1 MRTMINVFL
10 LSLALILPLS
20 SHALS
25 QPGQTTSRVTQLSS
39 ADDLKEMRI
48 GVLMGSAH
56 EEYATKK
63 FPNAEVLQFKSPADV
78 ILAVKTNKVDA
89 ALYDADPLKNILRA
103 DATLGMLDKPLFSFD
118 VGIGFNKK
126 DSALKERFNLFLA
139 TIKQDGIYDEM
150 VNRWMTKGETSM
162 PAIKSNPSNGVLVV
176 GVSDAGLP
184 FTIVKDNELVG
195 FDIELSKRFAAFE
208 GKQIRFTNMDFSSLI
223 SAVASGKAD
232 MIASSIYVTAE
243 RKKQI
248 AFSNAYYAMAT
259 HAFALKSTMLS
270 FNQADQP
277 KQSLPKNDKLLNSIE
292 DIKNKKIG
300 VLLGSVHDTYAH
312 KNYPNAT
319 VMQYKSPSDLL
330 LGVKTEKV
338 EVGLFVN
345 ELLIDRLRE
354 DPSLGFVGDTLEV
367 HPVAYGFNK
376 NNAELRQKFNAF
388 FKQLKDS
395 GTFADMI
402 DRWVNK
408 GSTSMP
414 KIDTPNIN
422 GELRVGHV
430 SDSGMPFVAVK
441 DNEPIGLN
449 IELTKRFAA
458 SQGMSVRF
466 DDMEFG
472 SIIPALI
479 TGKIDFIGMTV
490 MITEE
495 RKTKID
501 FADPFYEIGMRA
513 FALKKNIAAYSQIE
527 TNAAAGPGF
536 FQGVVNSFNSNIIQ
550 EKRYL
555 LLWDGLKTTVTISIL
570 ATVFGTLLGSV
581 VCFLRMSNNKLL
593 NIPAKVYI
601 SILRGTPV
609 LVILMLIF
617 YVVFG
622 SVNINP
628 IFVATIAFGMNF
640 GAYAAEIFRSGIE
653 GIEKGQ
659 MEAGIAM
666 GFNKLKTFIYV
677 ILPQT
682 VRRILPIYKGEFIS
696 LVKMTSIV
704 GYIAVQDLTKASDI
718 IRSRTF
724 DAFFPLIMI
733 AILYFLISWVL
744 MQALDYLEKITDPK
758 YKRQL
763 RSKS

>member
-1 MRTMINVFL
+1 MLKIFVFIL
-10 LSLALILPLS
+10 TLILPFQSGANTNNEISGTKL
-20 SHALS
+20 
-25 QPGQTTSRVTQLSS
+25 TSVN
-39 ADDLKEMRI
+39 DLKEKRI

-56 EEYATKK
+56 ESYATKTY
-63 FPNAEVLQFKSPADV
+63 PNATILQYKSPADV
-78 ILAVKTNKVDA
+78 LLAVKTGKVDA
-89 ALYDADPLKNILRA
+89 ALYDAEPLREIFRQ
-103 DATLGMLDKPLFSFD
+103 DDSLGLLGESLFSFD
-118 VGIGFNKK
+118 VGVGFNKK
-126 DSALKERFNLFLA
+126 NSALKDRFNAFLA
-139 TIKQDGIYDEM
+139 KTKSDGTYKDM
-150 VNRWMTKGETSM
+150 VDRWMIKGETSM
-162 PAIKSNPSNGVLVV
+162 PSIKADNTNGVLVV

-184 FTIVKDNELVG
+184 FTIVKDNQLVG
-195 FDIELSKRFAAFE
+195 FDIELAKRFAASE
-208 GKQIRFTNMDFSSLI
+208 GKEIKLSNMDFGSLI
-223 SAVASGKAD
+223 SAVSSGKAD
-232 MIASSIYVTAE
+232 MIASSIYVTKE

-248 AFSNAYYAMAT
+248 DFSNAYYEMGT
-259 HAFALKSTMLS
+259 RVFALKNNISI
-270 FNQADQP
+270 A
-277 KQSLPKNDKLLNSIE
+277 KNNEVRKDNSATSSKLLTSI
-292 DIKNKKIG
+292 DDVKDKSIG
-300 VLLGSVHDTYAH
+300 VLLGSVHDSYAH

-319 VMQYKSPSDLL
+319 VMQYKSPSDLIL
-330 LGVKTEKV
+330 AVKTGKV
-338 EVGLFVN
+338 EVGFFVS
-345 ELLIDRLRE
+345 ELLKNKIRDDNNLAFLGE
-354 DPSLGFVGDTLEV
+354 SLQVF
-367 HPVAYGFNK
+367 PIAYGFNK
-376 NNAELRQKFNAF
+376 NNGELRGKFNNF
-388 FKQLKDS
+388 FKDLKKS
-395 GTFADMI
+395 GVYDDML
-402 DRWVNK
+402 DRWVKN
-408 GSTSMP
+408 GSTTMP

-422 GELRVGHV
+422 GELIVGHV
-430 SDSGMPFVAVK
+430 SDGGLPFVTVK
-441 DNEPIGLN
+441 DNELIGLN

-472 SIIPALI
+472 SMIPAL
-479 TGKIDFIGMTV
+479 TAGKIDFAGMSL

-501 FADPFYEIGMRA
+501 FAEPYYEIGMRF
-513 FALKKNIAAYSQIE
+513 FALKKNIAAYSQE
-527 TNAAAGPGF
+527 KDNASSIPAFWTGIIDS
-536 FQGVVNSFNSNIIQ
+536 FQSNIIQ

-555 LLWDGLKTTVTISIL
+555 LLWDGFKTTVIISIL
-570 ATVFGTLLGSV
+570 ATIFGTILGGL
-581 VCFLRMSNNKLL
+581 VCFLRMSKNKLL
-593 NIPAKVYI
+593 NIPAKIYI

-628 IFVATIAFGMNF
+628 ILVATIAFGMNF